1 MKRRNKKNVT
11 AMQSIQDKTNAALHA
26 LYSTID
32 QLKEANDDIS
42 SEHFLNKTKIIE
54 LENQNG
60 LLDVIK
66 NRNEKII
73 TNFETLLGINKEDA
87 GTIEDT
93 PVDDTEEDCDKCG
106 DVE

>member
-1 MKRRNKKNVT
+1 MKKRNKKST
-11 AMQSIQDKTNAALHA
+11 TPMMRIQDKTNAALHA

-42 SEHFLNKTKIIE
+42 SEHFLNRTKIIE

-60 LLDVIK
+60 LLDVIRT
-66 NRNEKII
+66 RNEKII
-73 TNFETLLGINKEDA
+73 TNFESLLGIGENDA
-87 GTIEDT
+87 NIAENESA
-93 PVDDTEEDCDKCG
+93 DDTTEDKDRCG

>member
-1 MKRRNKKNVT
+1 MKRRNKKTVT
-11 AMQSIQDKTNAALHA
+11 PMMKIQDKTNAALHA

-73 TNFETLLGINKEDA
+73 TNFEALLGINED
-87 GTIEDT
+87 GTDALENEPVNDIEDRENAENT
-93 PVDDTEEDCDKCG
+93 NE
-106 DVE
+106 